1 MKIKDLINCIEKFA
15 PPSLQEDYDNSG
27 LLIGNANDETNAVLA
42 ALDVT
47 EAVIDEAIQLKA
59 NLIIAHHPI
68 IFSGIKRINGS
79 NYVERIIIKAI
90 KHSIAIYACHTN
102 IDNVFNGVNKKIA
115 DKLGLS
121 KLKIL
126 QPKSKQLM
134 KLVTFVPND
143 STLKVQESLFAAGAG
158 NIGNYSECSFLV
170 NGEGSFK
177 PNESSNPFLGEKNK
191 LEKVNE
197 NRLEVIFESH
207 MQNEVLSALKN
218 AHPYEEV
225 AYYLNSLENNYQAI
239 GSGMVGEFENPLK
252 WEDFLQKV
260 KSTFLVPTIKHT
272 AKTNDEVKRI
282 AFCGGSGSFLLK
294 NAIREK
300 ADVFLSA
307 DFTYHKFFDA
317 DNKIVVCD
325 IGHFETEQF
334 TPELFYDVIK
344 ENFPKFA
351 VHLSKINT
359 NPINYF

>member
-1 MKIKDLINCIEKFA
+1 MKIKDLIACIEKFA
-15 PPSLQEDYDNSG
+15 PPSHQEDYDNSG
-27 LLIGNANDETNAVLA
+27 LLIGDFNDETQAVLTT
-42 ALDVT
+42 LDVT
-47 EAVIDEAIQLKA
+47 ESVIDEAIQLKV

-68 IFSGIKRINGS
+68 IFTGIKRINGS
-79 NYVERIIIKAI
+79 NFIERIIIKAI
-90 KHSIAIYACHTN
+90 KNSIAIYACHTN

-115 DKLGLS
+115 DKLGLIN
-121 KLKIL
+121 LKIL
-126 QPKSKQLM
+126 QPKSNQLM
-134 KLVTFVPND
+134 KLVTFVPNEAT
-143 STLKVQESLFAAGAG
+143 SKVQEALFEAGAG

-177 PNESSNPFLGEKNK
+177 PNELSNPFLGEKNK

-197 NRLEVIFESH
+197 NRLEVVFESH
-207 MQNEVLSALKN
+207 KQNEVLTALKK

-225 AYYLNSLENNYQAI
+225 AYYLQMLENIYQSI
-239 GSGMVGEFENPLK
+239 GSGMMGEFEHPLK
-252 WEDFLQKV
+252 WMDFLQKV
-260 KSTFLVPTIKHT
+260 KTTFLVPTLKHT
-272 AKTNDEVKRI
+272 VKTCNEVKKI
-282 AFCGGSGSFLLK
+282 AICGGSGSFLLK

-300 ADVFLSA
+300 ADVFISA
-307 DFTYHKFFDA
+307 DFTYHKYFDA
-317 DNKIVVCD
+317 DNKIVICD

>member
-42 ALDVT
+42 TLDVT
-47 EAVIDEAIQLKA
+47 EEVIDEAIQLKA

-68 IFSGIKRINGS
+68 IFSGIKRINGTS
-79 NYVERIIIKAI
+79 YVERIIIKAI

-121 KLKIL
+121 NLKIL

-134 KLVTFVPND
+134 KLVTFVPD
-143 STLKVQESLFAAGAG
+143 EATSKVQQSLFEAGAG
-158 NIGNYSECSFLV
+158 NIGNYSECSFFV

-177 PNESSNPFLGEKNK
+177 PNELSNPFLGEKNK

-207 MQNEVLSALKN
+207 MQNEILKALKN

-225 AYYLNSLENNYQAI
+225 AYYLNSLENNYQSI

-252 WEDFLQKV
+252 WEDFMRKV

-272 AKTNDEVKRI
+272 YKICDEVKRI

-317 DNKIVVCD
+317 DNKIVICD

>member
-1 MKIKDLINCIEKFA
+1 MKIKDLIACIEKFA
-15 PPSLQEDYDNSG
+15 PPSHQEDYDNSG
-27 LLIGNANDETNAVLA
+27 LLIGDFNDETQAVLTT
-42 ALDVT
+42 LDVT
-47 EAVIDEAIQLKA
+47 ESVIDEAIQLKV

-68 IFSGIKRINGS
+68 IFTGIKRINGS
-79 NYVERIIIKAI
+79 NFIERIIIKAI
-90 KHSIAIYACHTN
+90 KNSIAIYACHTN

-115 DKLGLS
+115 DKLGLIN
-121 KLKIL
+121 LKIL
-126 QPKSKQLM
+126 QPKSNQLM
-134 KLVTFVPND
+134 KLVTFVPNEAT
-143 STLKVQESLFAAGAG
+143 SKVQEALFEAGAG

-177 PNESSNPFLGEKNK
+177 PNELSNPFLGEKNK

-197 NRLEVIFESH
+197 NRLEVVFESH
-207 MQNEVLSALKN
+207 KQNEILTALKK

-225 AYYLNSLENNYQAI
+225 AYYLQMLENIYQSI
-239 GSGMVGEFENPLK
+239 GSGMMGEFEHPLK
-252 WEDFLQKV
+252 WMDFLQKV
-260 KSTFLVPTIKHT
+260 KTTFLVPTLKHT
-272 AKTNDEVKRI
+272 VKTCNEVKKI
-282 AFCGGSGSFLLK
+282 AICGGSGSFLLK

-300 ADVFLSA
+300 ADVFISA
-307 DFTYHKFFDA
+307 DFTYHKYFDA
-317 DNKIVVCD
+317 DNKIVICD

>member
-1 MKIKDLINCIEKFA
+1 MKIKDIINCIEKFA

-27 LLIGNANDETNAVLA
+27 LLIGNSNDETDAVLTT
-42 ALDVT
+42 LDVT
-47 EAVIDEAIQLKA
+47 EEVIDEAIQLKA

-68 IFSGIKRINGS
+68 IFSGLKKINGK

-90 KHSIAIYACHTN
+90 KNSIAIYACHTN

-121 KLKIL
+121 SLKIL
-126 QPKSKQLM
+126 QPKIKQLM
-134 KLVTFVPND
+134 KLVIFVPNEAT
-143 STLKVQESLFAAGAG
+143 SKVQQALFESGAG

-177 PNESSNPFLGEKNK
+177 PNEFSNPFLGEKNK
-191 LEKVNE
+191 LEKVSE
-197 NRLEVIFESH
+197 NRLEVIFENH
-207 MQNEVLSALKN
+207 KQNDVLNALKN

-225 AYYLNSLENNYQAI
+225 AYYLHSLENNYQLI
-239 GSGMVGEFENPLK
+239 GSGMIGEFEQPIN
-252 WEDFLQKV
+252 WEDFIQKV
-260 KSTFLVPTIKHT
+260 KLTFLVPTIKHT
-272 AKTNDEVKRI
+272 KKTNNMVKRI

-294 NAIREK
+294 NAISEK

-317 DNKIVVCD
+317 DNKIVICD

-334 TPELFYDVIK
+334 TPELFYDIIK

>member
-15 PPSLQEDYDNSG
+15 PHSLQEDYDNSG
-27 LLIGNANDETNAVLA
+27 LLIGNADDETHAVLTT
-42 ALDVT
+42 LDVT
-47 EAVIDEAIQLKA
+47 EEVMDEAIQLNA

-68 IFSGIKRINGS
+68 IFSGLKRINGT

-115 DKLGLS
+115 DKLGLG

-126 QPKSKQLM
+126 QPKSNQLM

-143 STLKVQESLFAAGAG
+143 ATSKVQQTLFDAGAG

-177 PNESSNPFLGEKNK
+177 PNEMSNPFAGEKNK

-197 NRLEVIFESH
+197 NRLEVIFEAH
-207 MQNEVLSALKN
+207 KQHAVLHALKN

-225 AYYLNSLENNYQAI
+225 AYYLHCLENTYQNV
-239 GSGMVGEFENPLK
+239 GSGMIGEFEKPLK
-252 WEDFLQKV
+252 WKEFLQKV
-260 KSTFLVPTIKHT
+260 KEVFKVPTLKHT
-272 AKTNDEVKRI
+272 AKTSEEVKKI

-294 NAIREK
+294 SAIQHK

-317 DNKIVVCD
+317 DNKIVICD